1 MECFLDETRNVF
13 CPKRI
18 ANETLFFLN
27 SANAIE
33 LGQCDDIETSYTKN
47 PNPTA
52 EDTIFCLNDTNS
64 ECSYE
69 EMAFRSWNCNNR
81 PEETSYFCPAC
92 NDGNRCSA
100 GNISQKISSIEMSSV
115 GANGVDGCYSQ
126 DWFCNLPE

>member
-1 MECFLDETRNVF
+1 MDFICKMCTSIIECFLDETRNIF

-27 SANAIE
+27 STNAIE
-33 LGQCDDIETSYTKN
+33 LGQCDDTETSYTKN

-69 EMAFRSWNCNNR
+69 ELAHRIWNCDD
-81 PEETSYFCPAC
+81 PPAETNVFCPAC
-92 NDGNRCSA
+92 SNGNICSA
-100 GNISQKISSIEMSSV
+100 GKYQLKDI
-115 GANGVDGCYSQ
+115 
-126 DWFCNLPE
+126 FL